1 MRRAQDNGTIR
12 ILGEIWKDFEELAIR
27 TLRFQDIRILRL
39 DMKKAHNFRELNIWK
54 DSLQL
59 VKKVYMLSSELPKD
73 EKFGLI
79 SQINRSAVSIPSNI
93 AEGSGRT
100 SEKEFIHFLNIAISS
115 SYELETQLIL
125 VEELFNMKTKTLL
138 AELETLQ
145 KKIGAFKRTIIK
157 EN

>member
-1 MRRAQDNGTIR
+1 
-12 ILGEIWKDFEELAIR
+12 
-27 TLRFQDIRILRL
+27 
-39 DMKKAHNFRELNIWK
+39 MKKAHNFRELNIWK

-59 VKKVYMLSSELPKD
+59 VKKVYILTSELPKD

-100 SEKEFIHFLNIAISS
+100 SEKEFLHFLNIAISS

-125 VEELFNMKTKTLL
+125 AEELFNLKTK
-138 AELETLQ
+138 ELIGEITSIQ
-145 KKIGAFKRTIIK
+145 KMIGGFSRKIKS
-157 EN
+157 E